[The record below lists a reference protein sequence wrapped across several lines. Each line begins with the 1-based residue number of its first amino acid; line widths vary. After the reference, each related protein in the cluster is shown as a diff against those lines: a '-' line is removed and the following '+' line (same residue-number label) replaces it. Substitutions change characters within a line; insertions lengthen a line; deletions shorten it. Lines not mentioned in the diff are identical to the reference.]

1 MLIPYVASC
10 QDNPYTPGL
19 LARAY
24 SLWLAKSKSMNIAHK
39 DSALKLHVSVEAN
52 MFQTGSL
59 HVSIA
64 CDGQQDAIALWK
76 QSALR
81 QSCPKCLCWP
91 TMTNM
96 FLAGRLVLL
105 RAIIQ
110 DLPESERK
118 KRRL

>member
-52 MFQTGSL
+52 MFQTEAYMFQLLVMASRMRLRSGSNR
-59 HVSIA
+59 HCASPVPSA
-64 CDGQQDAIALWK
+64 YAGQQ
-76 QSALR
+76 
-81 QSCPKCLCWP
+81 
-91 TMTNM
+91 
-96 FLAGRLVLL
+96 
-105 RAIIQ
+105 
-110 DLPESERK
+110 
-118 KRRL
+118 